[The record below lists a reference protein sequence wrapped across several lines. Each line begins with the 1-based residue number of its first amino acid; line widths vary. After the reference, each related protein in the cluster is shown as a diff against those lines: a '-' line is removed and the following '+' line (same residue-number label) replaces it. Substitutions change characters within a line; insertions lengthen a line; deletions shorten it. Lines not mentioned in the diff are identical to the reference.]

1 MTATAGQLPRKGR
14 WSAAQ
19 LRELRWALLFLSPWI
34 FGFIVFTA
42 GPMLWSLF
50 LAFTNYDP
58 LVENFDIV
66 GMRNF
71 ERVLEDRRVHQ
82 SLFNTLYVSVLY
94 VPGTI
99 LLGLLLAS
107 LLNRVGRAAGFFRTA
122 FYLPNMTPAVA
133 VGALFLLLLNGQQ
146 GIVNQLIRAVGLP
159 APYWLEDGPW
169 VKPGIVLMLLW
180 SIGGTVVIYF
190 AALRNVPA
198 EQYEAARLDGASSW
212 QQFRHITIPHISG
225 AIFFTLIINTIAA
238 LQLFTEIYAMFFGN
252 QQSGSAAA
260 QREALFYVV
269 YLFDQAF
276 KSFNMGYA
284 SAMAW
289 LLFVVIVAITIVQI
303 RFSRRFVYYEGE

>member
-1 MTATAGQLPRKGR
+1 MTAQAGQLPRKGR

-19 LRELRWALLFLSPWI
+19 RRELAWGLLFLSPWI
-34 FGFIVFTA
+34 VGFIVFTA
-42 GPMLWSLF
+42 GPMLWSFYLS
-50 LAFTNYDP
+50 FTNYDP
-58 LVENFDIV
+58 LVDTTDFL
-66 GMRNF
+66 GLRNY
-71 ERVLEDRRVHQ
+71 ERVIDDRRIHQ
-82 SLFNTLYVSVLY
+82 SLINTIFVAVLY

-99 LLGLLLAS
+99 LLGLLLAQ
-107 LLNRVGRAAGFFRTA
+107 LLNKVGRAAGFFRTA

-146 GIVNQLIRAVGLP
+146 GLVNESIRAVGLP

-169 VKPGIVLMLLW
+169 VKPGIILMLLW

-190 AALRNVPA
+190 AALRNVPV
-198 EQYEAARLDGASSW
+198 EQYEASRIDGASAW
-212 QQFRHITIPHISG
+212 QQFWKITVPHISG

-269 YLFDQAF
+269 YLFQQAF
-276 KSFNMGYA
+276 QSFNMGYA

-289 LLFVVIVAITIVQI
+289 LLFVVIVTITIIQI
-303 RFSRRFVYYEGE
+303 RVSRRFVYYEGE

>member
-1 MTATAGQLPRKGR
+1 MTAQAGQLPRKGR

-19 LRELRWALLFLSPWI
+19 RRELLWALLFLSPWI
-34 FGFIVFTA
+34 IGFVVFTA
-42 GPMLWSLF
+42 GPMLWSFYLS
-50 LAFTNYDP
+50 FTNYDP
-58 LVENFDIV
+58 LVETTRFLGIENY
-66 GMRNF
+66 
-71 ERVLEDRRVHQ
+71 ERVVADRRIHQ
-82 SLFNTLYVSVLY
+82 SLVNTIFVAVLY

-99 LLGLLLAS
+99 LLGLLLAQ
-107 LLNRVGRAAGFFRTA
+107 LLNKVGRAAGFFRTA

-146 GIVNQLIRAVGLP
+146 GLVNETIRSVGLP

-169 VKPGIVLMLLW
+169 VKPGIILMLLW

-190 AALRNVPA
+190 AALRNVPV
-198 EQYEAARLDGASSW
+198 EQYEASRIDGANAW
-212 QQFRHITIPHISG
+212 QQFWRITVPHISG

-260 QREALFYVV
+260 EREALFYVI

-276 KSFNMGYA
+276 DRFNMGYA

-289 LLFVVIVAITIVQI
+289 LLFVVIVTITVIQI
-303 RFSRRFVYYEGE
+303 RVSRRFVYYEGE